1 MKKSDEML
9 QIISAKIEECKNLAG
24 EEKANLY
31 EEIQNLKKDREI
43 QLQLENEIVEEE
55 EPEIE
60 NKIIENRK
68 EDAKMEN
75 MTREQK
81 DALALRGFIKNN
93 MRKIPTEAEM
103 NAYRDAIQGEEFIIP
118 ETVSTK
124 VQELI
129 RSEIDLAQQVGV
141 IQTSTKSGSFPIEGF
156 TYKDIPEFFDFTDG
170 NDLEELDGIVF
181 KQIKYDQKEMG
192 CFVPLSNSLLAFTDM
207 QLINYVAR
215 FIARSYV
222 KTRNN
227 KIIAKLQEKPA
238 VEVAGVKALVKKIMT
253 ELDPAVRANS
263 VLVVN
268 QDAYAKLAEEE
279 GSNKNV
285 KYLHSDLTQ
294 KPELTICGVKI
305 VEVPNAMLPSTEGN
319 EAPMFLG
326 NLSGAVKVVEN
337 PKMKIDMSR
346 EAGFK
351 QNLTLIRAIAY
362 IDIVS
367 VDTSDEVYQVLK
379 ITL

>member
-1 MKKSDEML
+1 MKKSDEL
-9 QIISAKIEECKNLAG
+9 LKLIQDKTEACKNAHG
-24 EEKANLY
+24 EEKANLF
-31 EEIQNLKKDREI
+31 EEIKALKKDREI
-43 QLQLENEIVEEE
+43 ELELEAQELAPE

-60 NKIIENRK
+60 NKIIEK
-68 EDAKMEN
+68 GEDVKMEN

-103 NAYRDAIQGEEFIIP
+103 NAYRDAIVGEEFIIP

-129 RSEIDLAQQVGV
+129 RAEIDLAQQVGV
-141 IQTSTKSGSFPIEGF
+141 IQTSTKSGSFPVEGF
-156 TYKDIPEFFDFTDG
+156 TYSDIPEFFDFTDG

-181 KQIKYDQKEMG
+181 KQVKYDQKELG

-207 QLINYVAR
+207 QLINYVAK

-227 KIIAKLQEKPA
+227 KIIAKLNEKSA
-238 VEVAGVKALVKKIMT
+238 VEVAGVKALTKKIMT

-263 VLVVN
+263 VLLVN

-294 KPELTICGVKI
+294 RPELTICGVKI
-305 VEVPNAMLPSTEGN
+305 VEVPNAMLPSAGN

-326 NLSGAVKVVEN
+326 NLGGAVKVVEN

-362 IDIVS
+362 IDVVS
-367 VDTSDEVYQVLK
+367 VDTADEVYQVLK

>member
-24 EEKANLY
+24 EEKAKLF

-43 QLQLENEIVEEE
+43 QIQLENELIEEE
-55 EPEIE
+55 QKIE

-68 EDAKMEN
+68 EDVKMEN

-103 NAYRDAIQGEEFIIP
+103 NAYRDAIVGEEFIIP
-118 ETVSTK
+118 ETVSTR

-129 RSEIDLAQQVGV
+129 RAEIDLAQQVGV
-141 IQTSTKSGSFPIEGF
+141 IQTSTKSGSFPVEGF
-156 TYKDIPEFFDFTDG
+156 TYSDIPEFFDFTDG

-181 KQIKYDQKEMG
+181 KQVKYDQKELG

-207 QLINYVAR
+207 QLINYVAK

-227 KIIAKLQEKPA
+227 KIIAKLNEKSA
-238 VEVAGVKALVKKIMT
+238 VEVAGVKALTKKIMT

-294 KPELTICGVKI
+294 RPELTICGVKI
-305 VEVPNAMLPSTEGN
+305 VEVPNAMLPSAGN

-326 NLSGAVKVVEN
+326 NLGGAVKVVEN

-362 IDIVS
+362 IDVVS
-367 VDTSDEVYQVLK
+367 VDTADEVYQVLK

>member
-24 EEKANLY
+24 EEKANLF
-31 EEIQNLKKDREI
+31 EQIQNLKKDREI
-43 QLQLENEIVEEE
+43 QLQLENEIIEEE
-55 EPEIE
+55 GQKIE
-60 NKIIENRK
+60 NKIEK
-68 EDAKMEN
+68 GEDVKMEN
-75 MTREQK
+75 MTNEQR

-93 MRKIPTEAEM
+93 MRKILTEQEM
-103 NAYRDAIQGEEFIIP
+103 DAYRNAIVGEEFIIP

-129 RSEIDLAQQVGV
+129 RAEIDLAQQVGV
-141 IQTSTKSGSFPIEGF
+141 IQTSTKSGSFPVEGF

-170 NDLEELDGIVF
+170 DDLEELDGIVF
-181 KQIKYDQKEMG
+181 KQVKYDQKELG

-207 QLINYVAR
+207 QLINYVAK

-227 KIIAKLQEKPA
+227 KIIAKLNEKSA
-238 VEVAGVKALVKKIMT
+238 VEVAGVKALTKKIMT

-279 GSNKNV
+279 GNNKNV

-294 KPELTICGVKI
+294 RPELTICGVKI
-305 VEVPNAMLPSTEGN
+305 VEVPNAMLPSSDLGK
-319 EAPMFLG
+319 APMFLG
-326 NLSGAVKVVEN
+326 NLGGAVKVVES

-362 IDIVS
+362 IDVVG
-367 VDTSDEVYQVLK
+367 VDSADEVYQVLE
-379 ITL
+379 IAL

>member
-1 MKKSDEML
+1 MKKSDEL
-9 QIISAKIEECKNLAG
+9 LKLIQDKTEACINAHG
-24 EEKANLY
+24 EEKANLF
-31 EEIQNLKKDREI
+31 EEIKALKKEREI
-43 QLQLENEIVEEE
+43 ELELEAQELQE

-68 EDAKMEN
+68 EDVKMEN

-103 NAYRDAIQGEEFIIP
+103 NAYRDAIVGEEFIIP

-129 RSEIDLAQQVGV
+129 RMEIDLANYVGV

-181 KQIKYDQKEMG
+181 KQVKYDQKEMG

-227 KIIAKLQEKPA
+227 KIIAKLNEKPA

-253 ELDPAVRANS
+253 ELDVAVRANS
-263 VLVVN
+263 VLLVN

-362 IDIVS
+362 IDVVA
-367 VDTSDEVYQVLK
+367 VDTADEVYQVLK

>member
-24 EEKANLY
+24 EEKANLF
-31 EEIQNLKKDREI
+31 EEIKALKKDREI
-43 QLQLENEIVEEE
+43 QIQLENELIEEE
-55 EPEIE
+55 QKIE
-60 NKIIENRK
+60 NKIIEK
-68 EDAKMEN
+68 GEDVKMEN
-75 MTREQK
+75 KMTREQK

-103 NAYRDAIQGEEFIIP
+103 NAYRDAIVGEEFIIP

-129 RSEIDLAQQVGV
+129 RVEIDLAQHVGV

-181 KQIKYDQKEMG
+181 KQIKYDQKELG

-227 KIIAKLQEKPA
+227 KIIAKLNEKSPVA
-238 VEVAGVKALVKKIMT
+238 VDGIKALVKKIMT
-253 ELDPAVRANS
+253 ELDPAVRANA

-279 GSNKNV
+279 GNNKNV

-305 VEVPNAMLPSTEGN
+305 VEVPNAMLPSSVDN
-319 EAPMFLG
+319 KAPMFLG
-326 NLSGAVKVVEN
+326 NISGAVKVVEN

-351 QNLTLIRAIAY
+351 QNLSLIRAIAY

-367 VDTSDEVYQVLK
+367 VDTADEVYQVLE
-379 ITL
+379 IAL